1 MTAPT
6 PLLDFFRRGE
16 VARDV
21 RMLAA
26 QGALAPRVLEQLS
39 ILALLVDDADPEI
52 RQTANET
59 IERLPAG
66 PLASYLGRSDTPAA
80 LREFFLRRGIVP
92 ASDAGTPTLELSE
105 LPLIGPA
112 EAEAEAWEEGE
123 DLEGAT
129 EDERKLSAVQK
140 LAAMNFTER
149 LKAAFRG
156 TREMRAVLI
165 RDPNKMIAMAVLSSP
180 KLSES
185 EIEGYARMGSVS
197 EDVLRVIASNRAW
210 IKTYGVVVALTRNP
224 KTPLAVS
231 LNLMSRLNDRDLQQ
245 LSVDR
250 NVPEPLRVAARKRV
264 VAATSHR

>member
-21 RMLAA
+21 RVLAA

-39 ILALLVDDADPEI
+39 ILALLVDDPDEEI
-52 RQTANET
+52 RQTANDT
-59 IERLPAG
+59 IERLPAR
-66 PLASYLGRSDTPAA
+66 PLAAYLGRSDTPVA

-92 ASDAGTPTLELSE
+92 ASQAGEPTLEPSE
-105 LPLIGPA
+105 LPLVGPA
-112 EAEAEAWEEGE
+112 TPDAEDGDEEE
-123 DLEGAT
+123 LDGAT
-129 EDERKLSAVQK
+129 EEERKLSAVQK
-140 LAAMNFTER
+140 LANMTFTER

-156 TREMRAVLI
+156 TREMRAILI
-165 RDPNKMIAMAVLSSP
+165 RDPNRMIAMAVLSSP

-197 EDVLRVIASNRAW
+197 EDVLRVIAGTRAW

-231 LNLMSRLNDRDLQQ
+231 LNLIPRLNDRDLQQ

-264 VAATSHR
+264 VAATSRH